1 MPAGMIWESNAALST
16 GISSKGNLAF
26 IPASFDLSLTEP
38 LEQHYMNALFN
49 LGYDPARKGF
59 PWAKL
64 PPGC

>member
-1 MPAGMIWESNAALST
+1 MDPGCA
-16 GISSKGNLAF
+16 KGNLAF

-49 LGYDPARKGF
+49 SEHDPARKGF

-64 PPGC
+64 PPGY